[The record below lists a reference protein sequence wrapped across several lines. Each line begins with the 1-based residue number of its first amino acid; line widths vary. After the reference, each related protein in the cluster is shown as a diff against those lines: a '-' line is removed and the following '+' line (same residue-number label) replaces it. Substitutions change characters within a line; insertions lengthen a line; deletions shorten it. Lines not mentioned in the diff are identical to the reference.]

1 MALHSCNGATLLC
14 SFGLAPSNLV
24 VLPINRTLTSNQPAA
39 NIMDHVPMMNIQ
51 PFGACTSLANPTV
64 ASATSAAM
72 GVLTPMPCIPNTP
85 MPWVPGAPME
95 LLANLPALNNTS
107 KLNCMWGGIISI
119 VNPGQM
125 TEMIP

>member
-1 MALHSCNGATLLC
+1 MC
-14 SFGLAPSNLV
+14 SFGMAPSNLV
-24 VLPINRTLTSNQPAA
+24 VLPVNRTLTSNQPAA
-39 NIMDHVPMMNIQ
+39 NIMDHVPMMNIL
-51 PFGACTSLANPTV
+51 PFGVCSSLANPTV

-85 MPWVPGAPME
+85 MPWVPGAPTA
-95 LLANLPALNNTS
+95 LLANMPALNNTS
-107 KLNCMWGGIISI
+107 NLNCMWGGIISI